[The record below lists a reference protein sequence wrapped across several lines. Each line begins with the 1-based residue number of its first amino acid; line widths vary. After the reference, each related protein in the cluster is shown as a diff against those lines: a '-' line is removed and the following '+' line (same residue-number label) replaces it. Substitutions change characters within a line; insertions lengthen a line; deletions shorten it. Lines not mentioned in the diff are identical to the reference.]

1 MFNRKIE
8 TLLSEYYRDD
18 NGKIIVIDGARQI
31 GKSYII
37 RETASKAFSNYVE
50 IDLKTD
56 YEGEALFSN
65 VKTTKAFYLLL
76 GALYGDKLG
85 IKQDTMVFLDE
96 IQYYPHLIT
105 MLKELRKEDR
115 YRYIASGSL
124 LGINLKHIFIPMG
137 SISEVRMYPMDFE
150 EFLWANNVSKEVID
164 YLRECFKKQ
173 EKVEEALHERMLSL
187 FKDYL
192 IAGGLPDA
200 VSEYVINRNVMKT
213 RNIQTQTFNYYKDD
227 CAKYDAEHKLRIA
240 KIYDLLVSNMQNKV
254 KRLQYK
260 KIENVNDANLA
271 KYEDEIEYLLASG
284 VANAA
289 RAISNPRFP
298 LNESIA
304 KNLLKLYYNDVG
316 ILTNLLYKNNVSAI
330 LDADAGINL
339 GSVYET
345 ACAMELSAHGHALY
359 YFGSKKVGEVDF
371 LINDYATLA
380 VLPLEIKSGNDQNN
394 FRAIPKLVAPDGAYK
409 LRRGYIFGNK
419 NMATS
424 KGNLVVLPIYS
435 IMFV

>member
-8 TLLSEYYRDD
+8 TLLNDYYRDD
-18 NGKIIVIDGARQI
+18 NGRILVIDGARQI

-37 RETASKAFSNYVE
+37 RETASKSFPHYIE

-56 YEGEALFSN
+56 YEGVALFAN
-65 VKTTKAFYLLL
+65 AKTTKAFYLLL
-76 GALYGDKLG
+76 GSLYGGKLG
-85 IKQDTMVFLDE
+85 AKQDTLIFLDE

-115 YRYIASGSL
+115 YRYIASESL
-124 LGINLKHIFIPMG
+124 LGITMKHIFIPMG
-137 SISEVRMYPMDFE
+137 SIDEVRMYPMDFE
-150 EFLWANNVSKEVID
+150 EFLWANNVSREVIG
-164 YLRECFKKQ
+164 YLRECFEKQ
-173 EKVEEALHERMLSL
+173 EKVEEALHERILSL

-200 VSEYVINRNVMKT
+200 VTEYVINRNVMRT
-213 RNIQTQTFNYYKDD
+213 RNVQTQTFNYYKED

-240 KIYDLLVSNMQNKV
+240 RIYDLLVSNMQNKV

-260 KIENVNDANLA
+260 KIENVSDANLA
-271 KYEDEIEYLLASG
+271 KYEDEVEYLLASG
-284 VANAA
+284 VANVA
-289 RAISNPRFP
+289 RAISNPHFP

-304 KNLLKLYYNDVG
+304 KNLVKLYYNDVG
-316 ILTNLLYKNNVSAI
+316 ILTNLLYKNNISAI

-339 GSVYET
+339 GFVYET
-345 ACAMELSAHGHALY
+345 ACAMELASHGHALY
-359 YFGSKKVGEVDF
+359 YFDSKKAGEVDF
-371 LINDYATLA
+371 LINDYASLA

-409 LRRGYIFGNK
+409 LKRGYVFGNK
-419 NMATS
+419 NVSIA
-424 KGNLVVLPIYS
+424 KGNLVALPIYS

>member
-85 IKQDTMVFLDE
+85 TKQDTMVFLDE

-298 LNESIA
+298 LNKSIA

-316 ILTNLLYKNNVSAI
+316 ILTNLLYKNNISAI

-359 YFGSKKVGEVDF
+359 YFDSKKVGEVDF

-409 LRRGYIFGNK
+409 LQRGYIFGNK

>member
-1 MFNRKIE
+1 
-8 TLLSEYYRDD
+8 
-18 NGKIIVIDGARQI
+18 
-31 GKSYII
+31 
-37 RETASKAFSNYVE
+37 
-50 IDLKTD
+50 
-56 YEGEALFSN
+56 
-65 VKTTKAFYLLL
+65 
-76 GALYGDKLG
+76 
-85 IKQDTMVFLDE
+85 
-96 IQYYPHLIT
+96 
-105 MLKELRKEDR
+105 
-115 YRYIASGSL
+115 
-124 LGINLKHIFIPMG
+124 
-137 SISEVRMYPMDFE
+137 
-150 EFLWANNVSKEVID
+150 
-164 YLRECFKKQ
+164 
-173 EKVEEALHERMLSL
+173 
-187 FKDYL
+187 
-192 IAGGLPDA
+192 
-200 VSEYVINRNVMKT
+200 MKT

-316 ILTNLLYKNNVSAI
+316 ILTNLLYKNNISAI

-359 YFGSKKVGEVDF
+359 YFDSKKVGEVDF

-424 KGNLVVLPIYS
+424 KGNLDVLPIYS